1 MASAHEV
8 ALGFAWMMSV
18 LSGDSTFVSQA
29 SGGIWRAKVPAEA
42 SPPLGSPPYCVLI
55 YQTGSDTMR
64 FGGRAYSGM
73 LFQAR
78 MVGPALSSAAL
89 ETAAARM
96 DTLLTL
102 TAETA
107 VTGGTIKSC
116 YRSQPLQL
124 DELVEGVE
132 WTNIGGLYRMVAKS
146 A

>member
-18 LSGDSTFVSQA
+18 LTGDSTFPAQA

-55 YQTGSDTMR
+55 YQAGSDSMR
-64 FGGRAYSGM
+64 FGGRAYSSM

-78 MVGPALSSAAL
+78 MVGPSISSATL
-89 ETAAARM
+89 ETAAARL

-102 TAETA
+102 TVETA
-107 VTGGTIKSC
+107 VTGGTIKAC
-116 YRSQPLQL
+116 FRFQPLQL
-124 DELVEGVE
+124 DEMVEGVE
-132 WTNIGGLYRMVAKS
+132 WTNIGGLYRLIAKS
-146 A
+146 T